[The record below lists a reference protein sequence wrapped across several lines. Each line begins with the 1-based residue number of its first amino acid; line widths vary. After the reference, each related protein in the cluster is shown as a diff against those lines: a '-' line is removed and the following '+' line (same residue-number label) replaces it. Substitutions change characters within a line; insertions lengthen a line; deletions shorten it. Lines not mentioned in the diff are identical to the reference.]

1 MIKNIIAEAYK
12 LYMPQ
17 VESEISDLANLV
29 QNDIVEKRE
38 NDPVYQYNIL
48 EIGTKFGGTFYIWN
62 TINPCGMNI
71 SIDMSDGGQ
80 HGGVSEEDM
89 DKRDLWFYERFDNCH
104 FIRGNSHDVNTLH
117 KFRMLFPSMP
127 LLEGERLP
135 DFTPLDFLFIDGD
148 HSYLGVKYDFKMYD
162 PFVKKGG
169 IIAFHDIV
177 ISDRHHERNVYVG
190 EFWKDI
196 TSNVVGDGICSYNGQ
211 SYAFKEFVG
220 SDDQDWAGIGVIQL
234 L

>member
-29 QNDIVEKRE
+29 QNDIVDKRE
-38 NDPVYQYNIL
+38 NDPFYQYNIL

-62 TINPCGMNI
+62 TINPYGMNI

-104 FIRGNSHDVNTLH
+104 FIRDDSHDPWTQIKLLSYL
-117 KFRMLFPSMP
+117 RPSKTDILAGRIEP
-127 LLEGERLP
+127 SI
-135 DFTPLDFLFIDGD
+135 DFLFIDGD
-148 HSYLGVKYDFKMYD
+148 HTYEGVKADFKMYS
-162 PFVKKGG
+162 PFMKNGA

-177 ISDRHHERNVYVG
+177 ISDRHHQRDVYVG

-196 TSNVVGDGICSYNGQ
+196 TSNVVGDGVCSYNGQ

-220 SDDQDWAGIGVIQL
+220 SDDQDWAGIGIL
-234 L
+234 KKM